1 MSVTNGVWCLIF
13 IISGNSPLIFV
24 IEKYKFGKAV
34 SQRVE
39 DRKSCWWRFAGI
51 DWSQDY
57 RSWLTFK
64 LWTAD
69 RCQFNNRTWS
79 EIDSERFIPDLVLV
93 FFGAHSPDRILPF
106 KGSTFRLIYSLWLLN
121 VPTCPPPLIHEILFS
136 CEISSFIQSS
146 WSTFLPLAQAQPVI
160 NLETFNANR
169 PRVKNNL
176 SALKWFT
183 NKNKH
188 SIFCLK
194 SFPACSWNYLFRPES
209 KVFDFYRLWHRITT
223 LPIFLIAFFLELSL
237 KLLPSLTRSPHLA
250 AHFESTESRENC
262 PSRTYMPRP
271 KPIRDPNWKYF
282 LCEISVKKI
291 QKVFS
296 F

>member
-1 MSVTNGVWCLIF
+1 MSVTNGVWCLII

-106 KGSTFRLIYSLWLLN
+106 KGSTFRLIFSLWLLN

-223 LPIFLIAFFLELSL
+223 LPIFFIAFFLELSL

-291 QKVFS
+291 QKVF
-296 F
+296 FF